1 MKIKGTDTVIK
12 KMNSLLAQSE
22 EKLNRSLYEAGEI
35 TKNRAEEL
43 SPKENIAISSVQE
56 ENLVKI
62 GADGEE
68 TERIEFGS
76 EKNPPSPFIF
86 PALDESKDDIQ
97 KSIEKIFK

>member
-12 KMNSLLAQSE
+12 KMNSLLAQSQ
-22 EKLNRSLYEAGEI
+22 EKLSQSMNEAGEI
-35 TKNRAEEL
+35 ITDKAEKL
-43 SPKENIAISSVQE
+43 SPQNVTISSVQE

-86 PALDESKDDIQ
+86 PALDESQDDIQ